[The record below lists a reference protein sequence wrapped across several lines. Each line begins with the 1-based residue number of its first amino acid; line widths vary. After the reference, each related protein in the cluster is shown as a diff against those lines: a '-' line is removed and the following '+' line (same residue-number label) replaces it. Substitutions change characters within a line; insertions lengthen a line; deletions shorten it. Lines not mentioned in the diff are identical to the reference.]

1 MTRFSFFFSDLRHPN
16 ILLLMAV
23 YDSTD
28 PLKRGLVLE
37 PVERGFLRTLLLED
51 KTVFDED
58 TVLRFSR
65 DVACAVQFVQQGGY
79 HHRNLGSPSVVLT
92 ENFTAKV
99 RFLDY
104 SLSAG

>member
-1 MTRFSFFFSDLRHPN
+1 MTRFSFFFSVLRHPN

-37 PVERGFLRTLLLED
+37 PVERFFLKTLLLED

-58 TVLRFSR
+58 TGLRFSR
-65 DVACAVQFVQQGGY
+65 DVACAMQFVHQGGY
-79 HHRNLGSPSVVLT
+79 HHRNLGSPIVL
-92 ENFTAKV
+92 
-99 RFLDY
+99 Y
-104 SLSAG
+104 

>member
-1 MTRFSFFFSDLRHPN
+1 MLCLSSFELYSRWVPL
-16 ILLLMAV
+16 A
-23 YDSTD
+23 STD
-28 PLKRGLVLE
+28 LLKRGLVLD
-37 PVERGFLRTLLLED
+37 PVERCFLRKLLLED

-65 DVACAVQFVQQGGY
+65 DVACAMKFVHQRGY
-79 HHRNLGSPSVVLT
+79 HHCNLGSPSVVLT

-99 RFLDY
+99 RFLDF